1 MFSRNAMLNTSKLRT
16 DNKTVENNE
25 KQFSLLVSPTCLC
38 QESYT
43 PHVYGYILC
52 FLGRQIKSHLQK
64 QAGMFLL
71 MHGSTRSAQTLGGF
85 LCFSQG
91 ARIDLRFLTI

>member
-16 DNKTVENNE
+16 DNQVENNE

-43 PHVYGYILC
+43 PHVYGYILR
-52 FLGRQIKSHLQK
+52 FLGRHTHQK

-85 LCFSQG
+85 LCFSHG
-91 ARIDLRFLTI
+91 ARIDLQFLTI